1 MIPLARDD
9 PQFEL
14 GAAGWYINTSTILI
28 VPAGAPTAETA
39 GGPG

>member
-1 MIPLARDD
+1 MNPLAGDD

-14 GAAGWYINTSTILI
+14 GAAGWYVDSLLTSIL
-28 VPAGAPTAETA
+28 PAGAPTLEIA